1 MGKVYLVGAGPG
13 DAGLITVKGLEKI
26 RQCDAIIY
34 DRLANEELLEEVPVS
49 CEKIYVGKQAGS
61 HYRKQEEINE
71 ILVECAKR
79 HDYVVRLKGGD
90 SFVFGRGGEEIE
102 VLQAEGIA
110 YEVIPGV
117 TSAIAVPE
125 CAGIPVTHR
134 GVSRSFHVITGH
146 TKTSTNEPDY
156 DYDTIAKME
165 GTVVFLMGLSNLS
178 QIAKRLI
185 DAGKEADTPVAVI
198 SDGTTCYQRKITGTL
213 ETIAGKME
221 EAKLPSPAVIVIGD
235 TAALSYCD
243 QAALPKVGITA
254 SGLLWHKLKCGV
266 EELSM
271 QPVLLCD
278 MEVVQTKAMEQLSE
292 EMQHLA
298 EYDWL
303 MFTSQN
309 AIRLFFERMRQLKID
324 IRTFSRIQIAV
335 LGSGTAAKLS
345 EYGLQADFVPSAYTI
360 DVLAKEF
367 AEHAKPGIKVLIP
380 RAVQGNPNLVT
391 YMEEQGIRCTDLP
404 IYDVQGKLT
413 KDIRALPQL
422 DYLIFVSA
430 SGVSSFFEGLRGQ
443 NITLPDTVKMIC
455 IGHVTKQRLL
465 EECGRADAVA
475 LVNDVPGVLQALH
488 TL

>member
-1 MGKVYLVGAGPG
+1 M
-13 DAGLITVKGLEKI
+13 
-26 RQCDAIIY
+26 
-34 DRLANEELLEEVPVS
+34 
-49 CEKIYVGKQAGS
+49 
-61 HYRKQEEINE
+61 
-71 ILVECAKR
+71 
-79 HDYVVRLKGGD
+79 
-90 SFVFGRGGEEIE
+90 
-102 VLQAEGIA
+102 
-110 YEVIPGV
+110 
-117 TSAIAVPE
+117 
-125 CAGIPVTHR
+125 
-134 GVSRSFHVITGH
+134 ITGH
-146 TKTSTNEPDY
+146 TKTSINEPDY

-165 GTVVFLMGLSNLS
+165 GTIVFLMGLSNLF

-185 DAGKEADTPVAVI
+185 AAGKRADTPVAVI
-198 SDGTTCYQRKITGTL
+198 SDGTTCYQRKVTGTL
-213 ETIAGKME
+213 ETIAEKVE
-221 EAKLPSPAVIVIGD
+221 EAKIPSPAVIVIGD

-324 IRTFSRIQIAV
+324 IRTLSRIQIAV

-345 EYGLQADFVPSAYTI
+345 EYGLQADFVPFAYTI

-367 AEHAKPGIKVLIP
+367 AEHAKQGTKVLIP
-380 RAVQGNPNLVT
+380 RAVQGNPNLVI

-413 KDIRALPQL
+413 KDVRALPQL

-430 SGVSSFFEGLRGQ
+430 SGVSSFFEGLREQ

-455 IGHVTKQRLL
+455 IGHVTKRRLL